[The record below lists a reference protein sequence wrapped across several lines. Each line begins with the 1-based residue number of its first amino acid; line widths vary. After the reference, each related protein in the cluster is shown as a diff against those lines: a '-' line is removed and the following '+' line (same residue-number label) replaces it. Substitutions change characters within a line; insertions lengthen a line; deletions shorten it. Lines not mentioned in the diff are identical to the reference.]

1 MDRLFRGQRKFLT
14 QGVSLRT
21 VLMAFIPVAAW
32 IVFLVLFVSLYHAVI
47 HVQGPAGVMLRV
59 LRDLVEIV
67 TVVIALKYFLAILH
81 RGAASDFSSD
91 SKDRS

>member
-1 MDRLFRGQRKFLT
+1 MDRSFRGQRKFLA

-21 VLMAFIPVAAW
+21 VLIALIPVAAW
-32 IVFLVLFVSLYHAVI
+32 IVFLVLFVSLYRAVI
-47 HVQGPAGVMLRV
+47 HVQGPAGVMLGI

-67 TVVIALKYFLAILH
+67 TVVIALRYFFEILH
-81 RGAASDFSSD
+81 RGAASDFSID

>member
-1 MDRLFRGQRKFLT
+1 MDRSFRGRRKFLT

-21 VLMAFIPVAAW
+21 VLRAFIPVAAW
-32 IVFLVLFVSLYHAVI
+32 IVFLVLFVSAYHAVI
-47 HVQGPAGVMLRV
+47 HVQGPAGVMLGL

-67 TVVIALKYFLAILH
+67 TVVIALRYFFEILQ
-81 RGAASDFSSD
+81 RGAASDFSND

>member
-1 MDRLFRGQRKFLT
+1 MDRLFRGRRKFLT

-21 VLMAFIPVAAW
+21 VLMAFIPVAVW
-32 IVFLVLFVSLYHAVI
+32 IVFLVLFVSVYRAVI
-47 HVQGPAGVMLRV
+47 HVQGPAGVVLGV

-67 TVVIALKYFLAILH
+67 TVVIALRYFFEILQH
-81 RGAASDFSSD
+81 GAASDFSND

>member
-1 MDRLFRGQRKFLT
+1 MDRLFRRQRKFLT
-14 QGVSLRT
+14 RGVSLRT

-32 IVFLVLFVSLYHAVI
+32 IVFLLLFVSLYRAVI
-47 HVQGPAGVMLRV
+47 HVQGPAGVMLGV

-67 TVVIALKYFLAILH
+67 TVVIALRYFLEILQ
-81 RGAASDFSSD
+81 RGAASDFSND

>member
-32 IVFLVLFVSLYHAVI
+32 IVFLVLFVSLYRAVI

-67 TVVIALKYFLAILH
+67 TVVIALKYFLEILH
-81 RGAASDFSSD
+81 RGAASDFSND